1 MKKSRKI
8 LITILS
14 GIISLLFLYATRK
27 LAFYYHISGF
37 SDFAFNFHSIPFLFG
52 YNGTSSIVYIYY
64 GLLWFIISFILSF
77 LIIRFSLTKNKKR
90 YLLIGFITFSL
101 LSVLYIFTNSDNSN
115 HKKSYHKK
123 ENLVFN
129 KLQNGDI
136 IFQTSKSRQSKAIQL
151 ATKSKY
157 SHVGIIYKNGNDFYV
172 YEAVQPVKLTPLK
185 NWINRG
191 ENGKYVVKRLINAPN
206 ILTDENLKKMKS
218 IGNTFKNKN
227 YDIYFD
233 WSDEEIYCSEL
244 VWKIYK
250 GALNIEIGKLEKLK
264 DFDLANPEVKKII
277 KKRYENNIPL
287 NETVISPVS
296 IFNSKNLET
305 VISE

>member
-1 MKKSRKI
+1 MKNTLII
-8 LITILS
+8 L
-14 GIISLLFLYATRK
+14 GII
-27 LAFYYHISGF
+27 
-37 SDFAFNFHSIPFLFG
+37 
-52 YNGTSSIVYIYY
+52 V
-64 GLLWFIISFILSF
+64 
-77 LIIRFSLTKNKKR
+77 LIIIGYFGLNKYQNKNDIHINLNQESK
-90 YLLIGFITFSL
+90 L
-101 LSVLYIFTNSDNSN
+101 
-115 HKKSYHKK
+115 KS
-123 ENLVFN
+123 E
-129 KLQNGDI
+129 LQNGDI

-157 SHVGIIYKNGNDFYV
+157 SHVGIIYKNGNDYYV

-191 ENGKYVVKRLINAPN
+191 KNGKYVVKRLINAQN
-206 ILTDENLKKMKS
+206 ILTAENLKKMKS

-233 WSDEEIYCSEL
+233 WSDKEMYCSEL

-250 GALNIEIGKLEKLK
+250 RALNIEIGKLEKLK
-264 DFDLANPEVKKII
+264 DFDLTNPEVKKII
-277 KKRYENNIPL
+277 KKRYGNNIPL

-296 IFNSKNLET
+296 IFNSENLET

>member
-1 MKKSRKI
+1 MKNTLII
-8 LITILS
+8 L
-14 GIISLLFLYATRK
+14 GII
-27 LAFYYHISGF
+27 
-37 SDFAFNFHSIPFLFG
+37 
-52 YNGTSSIVYIYY
+52 V
-64 GLLWFIISFILSF
+64 
-77 LIIRFSLTKNKKR
+77 LIIIGYLGLNKYQNKNDIHINFNQESK
-90 YLLIGFITFSL
+90 L
-101 LSVLYIFTNSDNSN
+101 
-115 HKKSYHKK
+115 KS
-123 ENLVFN
+123 E
-129 KLQNGDI
+129 LQNGDI

-157 SHVGIIYKNGNDFYV
+157 SHVGIIYKNGNDYYV

-191 ENGKYVVKRLINAPN
+191 KNGKYVVKRLINAQN
-206 ILTDENLKKMKS
+206 ILTAENLKKMKS

-233 WSDEEIYCSEL
+233 WSDKEMYCSEL

-250 GALNIEIGKLEKLK
+250 RALNIEIGELEKLK
-264 DFDLANPEVKKII
+264 DFDLTNPEVKKII
-277 KKRYENNIPL
+277 KKRYGNNIPL

-296 IFNSKNLET
+296 IFNSENLET